1 MRLVFYV
8 LSEFLTKDVLEY
20 IVNPTYLVGCCDCTL
35 INLVC
40 KTIVLIFNT
49 THKMGCCEYWTDRGD
64 IIYDTWK
71 LDLSTIHFLDNV
83 AVHSRLLCNQP
94 FFFLE
99 KYAPTTTFALIFVF
113 FIILFLYFVFAIY
126 IMNVLSNIWYLQ
138 QEKIEI
144 Y

>member
-94 FFFLE
+94 FFSREICSYNNFCFNICFFLLFCF
-99 KYAPTTTFALIFVF
+99 YT
-113 FIILFLYFVFAIY
+113 LFLLFTLWMYS
-126 IMNVLSNIWYLQ
+126 LTSDTCSR
-138 QEKIEI
+138 KK
-144 Y
+144 